1 MVSLRKLRGLSQGFV
16 LPLPFQSMQKSSL
29 VLRLT
34 HIERVFIEYDET
46 ILLAEHDEQLEEL
59 LDKAK
64 NNIFTMKYKL
74 PMT

>member
-1 MVSLRKLRGLSQGFV
+1 MVSLRKLRGLSEGFV
-16 LPLPFQSMQKSSL
+16 LPLPFQSMQKSPL

-34 HIERVFIEYDET
+34 RIEEILIEHDDT

-64 NNIFTMKYKL
+64 NNIFTMKCKL